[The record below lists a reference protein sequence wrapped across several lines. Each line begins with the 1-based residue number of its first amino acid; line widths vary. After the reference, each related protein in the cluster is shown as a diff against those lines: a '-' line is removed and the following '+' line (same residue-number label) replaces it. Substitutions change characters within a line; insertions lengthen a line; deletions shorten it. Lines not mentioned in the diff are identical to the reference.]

1 MTMLASEMPFLRMPA
16 LFSAPFRPFFLL
28 AALLAVVDVPL
39 WMLIRAGDVAHEGH
53 LAGGLWHGHEMIFGF
68 AVAVFAGFLL
78 TAAQNWTGRT
88 TARGPVLALLAG
100 LWLAG
105 RILLLLPGE
114 QLLWPAIIVDVL
126 FLPAM
131 AIALLRPLLIT
142 RNRRN
147 LLFPVGM
154 LGLAGL
160 NLATHCAALGE
171 IDADPGRMLWIA
183 LDVMVVMMV
192 LMGGRVIPFF
202 TRNALPEAGVGGWKY
217 ADLAAIV
224 AAAAIV
230 PIDMLAGEGALL
242 GSAALVAGAAS
253 LARMA
258 PWRGWATRR
267 RPILWILHLAYLWL
281 SLALLLRGAAAFGL
295 LPMDAALHALGAG
308 AIGSMTLG
316 MMSRVALGHSGRP
329 LTAAPLTVLAYC
341 LVLAAA
347 VMRVAAAFDGDA
359 MLHLA
364 VALWVLGWSSFL
376 VAYAP
381 VFVAADRPGREC

>member
-1 MTMLASEMPFLRMPA
+1 MPA

-28 AALLAVVDVPL
+28 AALLAVIDVPL

-78 TAAQNWTGRT
+78 TAAQNWTGLT
-88 TARGPVLALLAG
+88 TARGPGLALLAG

-105 RILLLLPGE
+105 RILLLLPDE
-114 QLLWPAIIVDVL
+114 RLLWPAIVVDVL

-131 AIALLRPLLIT
+131 AIALLRPLLIA

-171 IDADPGRMLWIA
+171 LDVDPSRVLWIA
-183 LDVMVVMMV
+183 LDLMAVMMV

-202 TRNALPEAGVGGWKY
+202 TRNALPEAGIGGWKA
-217 ADLAAIV
+217 ADVAAV
-224 AAAAIV
+224 AAAAAIV
-230 PIDMLAGEGALL
+230 PVDMLAIDMPAGDGTLL
-242 GSAALVAGAAS
+242 GTVALVAGAAS
-253 LARMA
+253 LVRMV
-258 PWRGWATRR
+258 PWRGWAARR
-267 RPILWILHLAYLWL
+267 SPILWILHLAYLWL

-341 LVLAAA
+341 LILAAA

-359 MLHLA
+359 LLNLA
-364 VALWVLGWSSFL
+364 VALWVLGWSCFL
-376 VAYAP
+376 VTYVP
-381 VFVAADRPGREC
+381 VFVTGSPPRQEC